1 MRIAIQLQSWDETV
15 GGIGIYTQEIVRALL
30 RIDSNNE
37 YVLIYPASGSREA
50 VEASSAVIRM

>member
-30 RIDSNNE
+30 RIDSKNE
-37 YVLIYPASGSREA
+37 YLLIYPGLRDRANPSRP
-50 VEASSAVIRM
+50 VPLS